1 MGANFE
7 SMANFQAVL
16 RLSLH
21 ISFRADTLLCLH
33 ADVDAALGNVK
44 AIASVE
50 SSGQQTSH
58 PPSMRT

>member
-16 RLSLH
+16 QLSLH

-33 ADVDAALGNVK
+33 ADVDAALGRP
-44 AIASVE
+44 IAYLLS
-50 SSGQQTSH
+50 
-58 PPSMRT
+58 PAMLKL